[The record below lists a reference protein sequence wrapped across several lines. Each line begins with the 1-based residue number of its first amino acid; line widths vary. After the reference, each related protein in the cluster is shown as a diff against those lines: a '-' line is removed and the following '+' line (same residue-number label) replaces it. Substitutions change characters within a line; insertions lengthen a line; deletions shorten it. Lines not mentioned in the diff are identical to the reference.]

1 MSEAKVTSI
10 QLDFTAN
17 TKGAEASIDSLISKL
32 KSIQRAAQAAAKAMG
47 DLGNAAWK
55 SYAKQSKTSGGSSS
69 KNALVPYSGG
79 AVGPAS
85 KPSGR
90 SDVIDAEWKEVPQE
104 TGEATRTAT
113 KSTADYNEVLAKLS
127 AIANAAVKGIKAV
140 GSAFKDMASA
150 VGKVLAPLGKLA
162 LNIGLMPFKKMASAI
177 GGVVTKFTQFFAAI
191 KRIAVYR
198 AIRTALKEIVQGLK
212 EGMGNLYQYSKAI
225 DGQFAKSMDMLA
237 TSALYAKNSLGA
249 MAAPI
254 INVLAPAVDY
264 LTDRF
269 VELLNKINETIA
281 SLTGATTWTRAIKYP
296 VEYAE
301 ATDSATKSAKALK
314 ATLLGFDEIN
324 RLDDNSSGSGGSG
337 AAGMDYSKMFEEME
351 TSTNVS
357 DWVQKVK
364 DAWNNADFTDIGASI
379 GQKLKD
385 GLDSIPWETIKAKG
399 RQVAKSLATL
409 INGFVEVEGLGTSIG
424 STIAEAL
431 NFSIGNIYTFFDTV
445 HWDSIG
451 SFIADGI
458 NGFVKKFDVKQLGKA
473 IASVINSAVT
483 MINTFFK
490 KVDWN
495 AIGQFISDGIN
506 SFFDEINT
514 REMGE
519 LVTNGITGAINM
531 VKELLVQTDFDEV
544 GRKIGEM
551 FKAVDWIGILK
562 ALADVM
568 LTAIKAALVTLKGL
582 IAADPEFGT
591 IVVMAIAAKLAAA
604 FAGTTVIGLVANGLK
619 SCLAAGATAAAA
631 ATAAGAG
638 GLGVAISALAGAFCT
653 ALLAALT
660 IALAAGLTYVLIQ
673 AANGADWETIFS
685 HQEYSAPQNTHSGTI
700 NSDFRNMSQ
709 QERIYEQN
717 RQRLIRGYAS
727 GGTPETGS
735 LFLANENGPEL
746 VANIGRKTQVA
757 NNDQIMQS
765 ISAGVE
771 VANMQQNQL
780 LMEQNELLR
789 KLLAKDIEVNTFVST
804 DSLISGL
811 DRKNRRDGRAV
822 VPIGG

>member
-162 LNIGLMPFKKMASAI
+162 LNIGLMPFKRMASAI

-357 DWVQKVK
+357 NWIQKVK

-385 GLDSIPWETIKAKG
+385 GLDSIPWAKIKATGKKF
-399 RQVAKSLATL
+399 AKSLATL
-409 INGFVEVEGLGTSIG
+409 INGFVEVKGLGTSLG
-424 STIAEAL
+424 ATIAEAI
-431 NFSIGNIYTFFDTV
+431 NFSVGNIYTFFSTV
-445 HWDSIG
+445 HWESIG
-451 SFIADGI
+451 DFMGDGI
-458 NGFVKKFDVKQLGKA
+458 NGFVDTFDIRQLGES
-473 IASVINSAVT
+473 IATVINSGVT
-483 MINTFFK
+483 LLYSFIRR
-490 KVDWN
+490 VDW
-495 AIGQFISDGIN
+495 AKVGKFISDGIN
-506 SFFDEINT
+506 SFFSTINT
-514 REMGE
+514 EEMGKLISDGILGAIE
-519 LVTNGITGAINM
+519 LVHTFF
-531 VKELLVQTDFDEV
+531 KETDFYQ
-544 GRKIGEM
+544 IGQT
-551 FKAVDWIGILK
+551 IGDL
-562 ALADVM
+562 
-568 LTAIKAALVTLKGL
+568 LKGL
-582 IAADPEFGT
+582 DWKSIFWGLVQILFDAIFAVIQGLVGLIQSDPDLGLLVSGIIAIKIAAAITGQGFFD
-591 IVVMAIAAKLAAA
+591 VV
-604 FAGTTVIGLVANGLK
+604 AGGLK
-619 SCLAAGATAAAA
+619 TALVSISGSETVMGACSTLGSAIGAAIGVAAAA
-631 ATAAGAG
+631 VIGYKIGNAIYDALPRDEFGNNFADNLVGGAMEE
-638 GLGVAISALAGAFCT
+638 LSFNPFKNIKT
-653 ALLAALT
+653 
-660 IALAAGLTYVLIQ
+660 
-673 AANGADWETIFS
+673 
-685 HQEYSAPQNTHSGTI
+685 
-700 NSDFRNMSQ
+700 M
-709 QERIYEQN
+709 
-717 RQRLIRGYAS
+717 IRGYAS

-811 DRKNRRDGRAV
+811 DRKNRRDGRAI

>member
-55 SYAKQSKTSGGSSS
+55 SYSKQSKTSGGSSS

-85 KPSGR
+85 KSSDR

-113 KSTADYNEVLAKLS
+113 NSTADYTETLAKLS
-127 AIANAAVKGIKAV
+127 AIANTAVKGIKAV

-351 TSTNVS
+351 VAAETK
-357 DWVQKVK
+357 DWIKKIK
-364 DAWNNADFTDIGASI
+364 DAWDKADFSDIGATI

-385 GLDSIPWETIKAKG
+385 GLDSIPWAKIKATGKK
-399 RQVAKSLATL
+399 VAKSLATL
-409 INGFVEVEGLGTSIG
+409 INGFVEVKGLGTSLG
-424 STIAEAL
+424 ATIAEAI
-431 NFSIGNIYTFFDTV
+431 NFSVGNIHTFFSTV
-445 HWDSIG
+445 HWESIG
-451 SFIADGI
+451 DFMGDGI
-458 NGFVKKFDVKQLGKA
+458 NGFVDTFDIRQLGEA
-473 IASVINSAVT
+473 IATVINSGVT
-483 MINTFFK
+483 LLYSFIRR
-490 KVDWN
+490 VDW
-495 AIGQFISDGIN
+495 AKVGKFISDGIN
-506 SFFDEINT
+506 SFFSTINT
-514 REMGE
+514 EEMGKLISDGILGAIE
-519 LVTNGITGAINM
+519 LVHTFF
-531 VKELLVQTDFDEV
+531 KETDFYQ
-544 GRKIGEM
+544 IGQT
-551 FKAVDWIGILK
+551 IGDL
-562 ALADVM
+562 
-568 LTAIKAALVTLKGL
+568 LKGL
-582 IAADPEFGT
+582 DWKSIFWGLVQILFDAIFAVIEGLVGLIQSDPDLGLMVSGIIAIKIAAAITGQGFFDVVAGGLRTALVSISGSEAVMGACTTLGT
-591 IVVMAIAAKLAAA
+591 VVGTAI
-604 FAGTTVIGLVANGLK
+604 GV
-619 SCLAAGATAAAA
+619 AAAA
-631 ATAAGAG
+631 VIGYKIGNAIYDALPRDEFGNNFADNLVGGAMEE
-638 GLGVAISALAGAFCT
+638 LSFNPFKNIKT
-653 ALLAALT
+653 
-660 IALAAGLTYVLIQ
+660 
-673 AANGADWETIFS
+673 
-685 HQEYSAPQNTHSGTI
+685 
-700 NSDFRNMSQ
+700 M
-709 QERIYEQN
+709 
-717 RQRLIRGYAS
+717 IRGYAS
-727 GGTPETGS
+727 GGAPETGS

-811 DRKNRRDGRAV
+811 DRKNRRDGRAI

>member
-113 KSTADYNEVLAKLS
+113 KSTADYNEVLTKLS
-127 AIANAAVKGIKAV
+127 TIANAAVKGIKAV

-162 LNIGLMPFKKMASAI
+162 LNIGLMPFKRMASAI

-212 EGMGNLYQYSKAI
+212 EGMSNLYQYSKAI

-249 MAAPI
+249 MVAPI
-254 INVLAPAVDY
+254 VNALAPAVDY

-269 VELLNKINETIA
+269 VDLLNKINETIA
-281 SLTGATTWTRAIKYP
+281 ALTGASTWTKAIKYP

-357 DWVQKVK
+357 NWIQKIK

-385 GLDSIPWETIKAKG
+385 GLDSIPWAKIKATGKK
-399 RQVAKSLATL
+399 VAKSLATL
-409 INGFVEVEGLGTSIG
+409 INGFVEVKGLGTSLG
-424 STIAEAL
+424 ATIAEAI
-431 NFSIGNIYTFFDTV
+431 NFSVGNIYTFFSTV
-445 HWDSIG
+445 HWESIG
-451 SFIADGI
+451 DFMGDGI
-458 NGFVKKFDVKQLGKA
+458 NGFVDTFDIRQLGEA
-473 IASVINSAVT
+473 IATVINSGVT
-483 MINTFFK
+483 LLRSFIRR
-490 KVDWN
+490 VDW
-495 AIGQFISDGIN
+495 AKVGKFISDGIN
-506 SFFDEINT
+506 SFFSTINT
-514 REMGE
+514 EEMGKLISDGILGAIE
-519 LVTNGITGAINM
+519 LVHTFF
-531 VKELLVQTDFDEV
+531 KETDFYQ
-544 GRKIGEM
+544 IGQT
-551 FKAVDWIGILK
+551 IGDL
-562 ALADVM
+562 
-568 LTAIKAALVTLKGL
+568 LKGL
-582 IAADPEFGT
+582 DWKGIFWGLVQILFDAIFA
-591 IVVMAIAAKLAAA
+591 VME
-604 FAGTTVIGLVANGLK
+604 GLVALIQSDPDVGLMV
-619 SCLAAGATAAAA
+619 SGIIAIQIAAAITGQGFFDVVAGGLRTALISISGSEAVMGACSTLGTVVGTAIGVAAAA
-631 ATAAGAG
+631 VIGYKIGNA
-638 GLGVAISALAGAFCT
+638 
-653 ALLAALT
+653 
-660 IALAAGLTYVLIQ
+660 
-673 AANGADWETIFS
+673 
-685 HQEYSAPQNTHSGTI
+685 
-700 NSDFRNMSQ
+700 
-709 QERIYEQN
+709 IYEALPRDEFGN
-717 RQRLIRGYAS
+717 NFADNLVGGAMEELSFNPFKNIKTMIRGYAS

-811 DRKNRRDGRAV
+811 DRKNRRDGRAI